1 MAAKKPKEL
10 KEDTLEKNDINLF
23 EVIAAIDN
31 KDYDYYDKLTN
42 EQKKKIV
49 PHLLI
54 QWISALQGNKNLQAS
69 YLQRVEYYAN
79 KHFYNYMIASK
90 EHDNT
95 KLQWL
100 MLCAASPGH
109 GELFHKYI
117 PRISE
122 RVSLLKENATVSD
135 TKKYYQKI
143 YPKANEQAIDE
154 VSKEFVFQQKKKVVL
169 GKIYPALKIDE
180 IELLS
185 TIVND
190 DDIKQYERDS
200 GN

>member
-1 MAAKKPKEL
+1 
-10 KEDTLEKNDINLF
+10 LF

-31 KDYDYYDKLTN
+31 KDYGYYDKLTN

-49 PHLLI
+49 PHMLI
-54 QWISALQGNKNLQAS
+54 QWISALQGNKDLQAY
-69 YLQRVEYYAN
+69 YLQSVEYHAN

-100 MLCAASPGH
+100 MLCAASPGV
-109 GELFHKYI
+109 GKVFHKYV
-117 PRISE
+117 PKISE

-135 TKKYYQKI
+135 TKTYYQKI
-143 YPKANEQAIDE
+143 YPKASEQDIDE
-154 VSKEFVFQQKKKVVL
+154 LTKKFVTEQKKKVVL

-185 TIVND
+185 TIVTD
-190 DDIKQYERDS
+190 DDVKQYERDS

>member
-69 YLQRVEYYAN
+69 YLQRVEYYTN

-109 GELFHKYI
+109 GKLFHKYI

-143 YPKANEQAIDE
+143 YPKANEHAIDE

>member
-31 KDYDYYDKLTN
+31 KDYGYYDKLTD

-49 PHLLI
+49 PHMLI
-54 QWISALQGNKNLQAS
+54 QWISALQGNKDLQAS
-69 YLQRVEYYAN
+69 YLKRVEYHAN

-100 MLCAASPGH
+100 MLCAASPRAGKVY
-109 GELFHKYI
+109 HKYI
-117 PRISE
+117 PKISE

-135 TKKYYQKI
+135 IKKYYQKI
-143 YPKANEQAIDE
+143 YPNANENAIDE

-185 TIVND
+185 TIVTD

>member
-31 KDYDYYDKLTN
+31 KDYGYYDKLTE

-49 PHLLI
+49 PHMLI

-69 YLQRVEYYAN
+69 YLKRVECHAN
-79 KHFYNYMIASK
+79 THFYNYMIASK
-90 EHDNT
+90 EHDNA

-100 MLCAASPGH
+100 MLCAASPGA
-109 GELFHKYI
+109 GKVYHKYI
-117 PRISE
+117 PKISE

-135 TKKYYQKI
+135 IKKYYQKI
-143 YPKANEQAIDE
+143 YPNANENAIDE

-185 TIVND
+185 TIVTD

>member
-31 KDYDYYDKLTN
+31 KDSGYYDKLTD

-49 PHLLI
+49 PHMLI
-54 QWISALQGNKNLQAS
+54 QWISALQGNKDLQAS
-69 YLQRVEYYAN
+69 YLKRVEYHAN

-100 MLCAASPGH
+100 MLCAASPRAGKVY
-109 GELFHKYI
+109 HKYI
-117 PRISE
+117 PKISE

-135 TKKYYQKI
+135 IKKYYQKI
-143 YPKANEQAIDE
+143 YPNANENAIDE

-185 TIVND
+185 TIVTD
-190 DDIKQYERDS
+190 DDIKQHERDS

>member
-49 PHLLI
+49 PHILI

-69 YLQRVEYYAN
+69 YLKRVECYAN
-79 KHFYNYMIASK
+79 KHFHNYMIASK
-90 EHDNT
+90 GHDNA

-100 MLCAASPGH
+100 MLCAASPRAGKVY
-109 GELFHKYI
+109 HKYI
-117 PRISE
+117 PKISE

-135 TKKYYQKI
+135 IKKYYQKI
-143 YPKANEQAIDE
+143 YPNANENAIDE

-185 TIVND
+185 TIVTD